1 MRTFISVIKYLLA
14 VLFWLTV
21 WHVASLV
28 IGSAIVLVS
37 PIDTFVRL
45 LELARQGHFWHS
57 IGFTLIRIVSGFVL
71 ALVVGILLAA
81 FTSGRNFMY
90 TLVLP
95 AVNIIK
101 AIPVASFAILALM
114 WVGRANLSV
123 FIAFV
128 TVLPILYFNTYEGIK
143 NTDPKLLEMSKIF
156 NVPLPRVILKVYF
169 PSVLPH
175 VLSAAASGLG
185 FAFKAGVAAELI
197 GRVGNTIGFNL
208 QVAQNFLLTAD
219 LLAWTVTIVLLSY
232 VMEKIFLLC
241 LKRVEKWQSE

>member
-1 MRTFISVIKYLLA
+1 MKIFISAIKYPLA
-14 VLFWLTV
+14 VLFWLAV

-37 PIDTFVRL
+37 PIDTIVRL
-45 LELARQGHFWHS
+45 IELAGQGHFWRS
-57 IGFTLIRIVSGFVL
+57 IGFTLLRIVSGFGL
-71 ALVVGILLAA
+71 ALVIGILLAA
-81 FTSGRNFMY
+81 FTSRSKFLY
-90 TLVLP
+90 TLMLP

-101 AIPVASFAILALM
+101 SIPVASFAILALI

-128 TVLPILYFNTYEGIK
+128 TVLPIVYFNTYEGIK

-175 VLSAAASGLG
+175 VISAAASGLG

-219 LLAWTVTIVLLSY
+219 LLAWTATIVLLSY
-232 VMEKIFLLC
+232 LMEKIFLLC